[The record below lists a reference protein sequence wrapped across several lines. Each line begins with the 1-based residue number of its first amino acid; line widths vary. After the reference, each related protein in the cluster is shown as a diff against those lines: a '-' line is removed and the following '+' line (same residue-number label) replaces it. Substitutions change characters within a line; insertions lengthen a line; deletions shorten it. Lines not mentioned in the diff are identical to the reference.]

1 MNDTMAWRKSSFSSA
16 AGNCI
21 EIGDLAENG
30 RVVRDSK
37 DPTGRVLTV
46 PLAQWAAAAAPALAA
61 LSRECVTGPRLKPVA
76 GVLERTSST

>member
-16 AGNCI
+16 TGNCI

-37 DPTGRVLTV
+37 DPTGPVLTV
-46 PLAQWAAAAAPALAA
+46 RKHSPAVGSCCGA
-61 LSRECVTGPRLKPVA
+61 
-76 GVLERTSST
+76 